1 LTGYLIEYSLSVDN
15 IFVFIL
21 IFSYFKVAPEHQHK
35 VLFWGILGALIMRAA
50 MIFAGAALLHR
61 FEWIIYI
68 FGAFLVYTGFK
79 LAFGKDAEVDPDKNP
94 MVNLAKR
101 FMPISPQFH
110 GDRFFIWE
118 NGKRVATPLFVV
130 LLIVETTDV
139 VFAID
144 SIPPFLVLPKTR
156 SSSLRPTFL
165 RFWVCARCISRCPV

>member
-1 LTGYLIEYSLSVDN
+1 M
-15 IFVFIL
+15 
-21 IFSYFKVAPEHQHK
+21 P
-35 VLFWGILGALIMRAA
+35 
-50 MIFAGAALLHR
+50 
-61 FEWIIYI
+61 
-68 FGAFLVYTGFK
+68 
-79 LAFGKDAEVDPDKNP
+79 EVDPDKNP